1 MNYSQFFQNTV
12 DQLNEQNRYR
22 EFLDISRLCGQFP
35 LAINNA
41 NKKQITVWCS
51 NDYLGLGQNPE
62 AMNSAINA
70 IQSFGVGSG
79 GTRNISGSNHALIE
93 LEKSVAAL
101 HQKEVGLVFTSGYV
115 ANEATIVALSKIIP
129 NLVIFSDQKNHA
141 SIISGIKNSGLE
153 KKIFRHNDMSH
164 LEELLQSYP
173 LNTPK
178 IIIFESVYSMDGHF
192 GNILEITNLAKKYQ
206 SLTYIDEVHGVGI
219 YGKSGAGL
227 SEESNLADKMDI
239 IQGTFAKAFGGVGG
253 YISSSKSIINAIR
266 CVASGFIFTTSIPPS
281 IAAAVRSNIEHVQ
294 KSPELRAAHRQ
305 KVLYLKEKLFSNNIE
320 IIPNQSHI
328 ISVMIG
334 DALKA
339 KEISGKLLEEHNI
352 YIQHINFP
360 TVAVGTERLRII
372 ITPLHTNQMID
383 DLIFALKQTLS

>member
-1 MNYSQFFQNTV
+1 
-12 DQLNEQNRYR
+12 
-22 EFLDISRLCGQFP
+22 
-35 LAINNA
+35 
-41 NKKQITVWCS
+41 
-51 NDYLGLGQNPE
+51 
-62 AMNSAINA
+62 
-70 IQSFGVGSG
+70 
-79 GTRNISGSNHALIE
+79 
-93 LEKSVAAL
+93 
-101 HQKEVGLVFTSGYV
+101 
-115 ANEATIVALSKIIP
+115 
-129 NLVIFSDQKNHA
+129 
-141 SIISGIKNSGLE
+141 
-153 KKIFRHNDMSH
+153 
-164 LEELLQSYP
+164 
-173 LNTPK
+173 
-178 IIIFESVYSMDGHF
+178 
-192 GNILEITNLAKKYQ
+192 
-206 SLTYIDEVHGVGI
+206 
-219 YGKSGAGL
+219 
-227 SEESNLADKMDI
+227 
-239 IQGTFAKAFGGVGG
+239 GGVGG